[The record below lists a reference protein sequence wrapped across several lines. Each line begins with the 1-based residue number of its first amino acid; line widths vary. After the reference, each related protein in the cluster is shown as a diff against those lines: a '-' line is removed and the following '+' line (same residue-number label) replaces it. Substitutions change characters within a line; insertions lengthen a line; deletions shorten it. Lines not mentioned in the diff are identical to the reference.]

1 MMIDKNGTENWMKS
15 EDEKIEREK
24 KGEGEKKKRDKGER
38 KKRDKGE
45 KLLKQQRDWKKR
57 K

>member
-1 MMIDKNGTENWMKS
+1 MIDKNGTENWMKS

>member
-1 MMIDKNGTENWMKS
+1 MIIDKNGTENWMKR

-24 KGEGEKKKRDKGER
+24 KGEGEKKKRDKGE
-38 KKRDKGE
+38 

-57 K
+57 N